1 MYCTCLQFLVRL
13 SGHPVKDFRRGASGN
28 ADWPLDCA
36 AVAPPKRKTGGGR
49 TTAKGTRPGD
59 GQKYANPTE
68 NKAGVHASARY
79 TPPVPPEM
87 KLPKP
92 WVPWLMVG
100 LFVTG
105 MVIIMVRNLAVNSN
119 WLTLAG
125 LACILG
131 GLFTATKWR

>member
-1 MYCTCLQFLVRL
+1 
-13 SGHPVKDFRRGASGN
+13 
-28 ADWPLDCA
+28 
-36 AVAPPKRKTGGGR
+36 VAPPKRKTGGGR

-68 NKAGVHASARY
+68 NKSGVHASTRY
-79 TPPVPPEM
+79 TPPVPAEM

-100 LFVTG
+100 LFVAG
-105 MVIIMVRNLAVNSN
+105 MAIIMVRNLAVNNN

-125 LACILG
+125 LACIMA